1 MFECKTFMLLINFML
16 YNHQFL
22 IFSPCLQGLWVSVF
36 LNYIL
41 GGQSSYLQANIVWF
55 FCLMVCDLHY

>member
-41 GGQSSYLQANIVWF
+41 GGQSSYLQANIV
-55 FCLMVCDLHY
+55 